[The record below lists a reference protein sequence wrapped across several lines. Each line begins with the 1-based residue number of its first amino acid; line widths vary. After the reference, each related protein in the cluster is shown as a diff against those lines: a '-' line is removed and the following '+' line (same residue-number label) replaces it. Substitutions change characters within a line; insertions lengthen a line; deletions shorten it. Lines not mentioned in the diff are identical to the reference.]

1 MAGGSDKRQRAKQAL
16 VRFTDEEFA
25 FLAARADR
33 AGLTHAAYI
42 RATVLG
48 TPGPRAQ
55 RRAPADQEAL
65 RAALGQ
71 LGRVGN
77 NLNQIARVLNAGED
91 HDPAELR
98 YSLAAYL
105 EVRDAI
111 LTALGKKPLDDQDD
125 P

>member
-1 MAGGSDKRQRAKQAL
+1 MSGGSDKRQRNRIIP
-16 VRFTDEEFA
+16 VRVTEGEHA
-25 FLAARADR
+25 ALAAKADA

-48 TPGPRAQ
+48 TAGPRAQ
-55 RRAPADQEAL
+55 RRAPVDQEAL

-91 HDPAELR
+91 HDPLELR
-98 YSLAAYL
+98 EALAAYL
-105 EVRDAI
+105 TMRDAI
-111 LTALGKKPLDDQDD
+111 LGALGKKPLDDRDD

>member
-98 YSLAAYL
+98 DALAAYL

>member
-98 YSLAAYL
+98 EALAAYL

-111 LTALGKKPLDDQDD
+111 LAALGKKPLDDQDD